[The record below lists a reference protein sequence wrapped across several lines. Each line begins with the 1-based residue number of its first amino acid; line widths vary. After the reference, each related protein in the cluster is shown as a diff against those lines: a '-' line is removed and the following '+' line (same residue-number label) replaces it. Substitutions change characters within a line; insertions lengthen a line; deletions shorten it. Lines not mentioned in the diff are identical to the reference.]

1 MRVGNER
8 EDEESPL
15 LPSSTPGM
23 GIGINTAMDP
33 TRDDTDKTCWQLY
46 SGLIDQKP
54 LLTKTLTATMLFLLS
69 DLIAQ
74 WIELMRGK
82 EATESDETIF
92 CGIDIHRV
100 ARFAAFGLFGAPW
113 SHYYFLWLDRCL
125 PPSEE
130 PWTLRTLI
138 KVVIDQFI
146 QAPLLLAI
154 MIGALSIMKGN
165 GLKGA
170 KEDLA
175 INYKATLIANCTF
188 PLDSFPFLP
197 VSSVS
202 PRETLATFFGN
213 QPCFGQ
219 AINESFVRQRG
230 VHRLDSYFEL
240 NVELI

>member
-1 MRVGNER
+1 MRVEGEG

-23 GIGINTAMDP
+23 GTGRSTAMGDP
-33 TRDDTDKTCWQLY
+33 TRDDTSKTCWQLY

-54 LLTKTLTATMLFLLS
+54 LLTKSLTATLLFLLA

-74 WIELMRGK
+74 WIEHMLGK
-82 EATESDETIF
+82 EATKSDDTIF
-92 CGIDIHRV
+92 CGIDIPRV

-125 PPSEE
+125 PPSPE
-130 PWTLRTLI
+130 PWTLRTFI
-138 KVVIDQFI
+138 KVFIDQFI
-146 QAPLLLAI
+146 QAPLLLAV
-154 MIGALSIMKGN
+154 MIGALSIMKGT

-175 INYKATLIANCTF
+175 INYEATLIANCRF
-188 PLDSFPFLP
+188 PSCPFLFLP

-202 PRETLATFFGN
+202 PGKLWLPFS
-213 QPCFGQ
+213 
-219 AINESFVRQRG
+219 AINLALVKPSMRVLFVNL
-230 VHRLDSYFEL
+230 VFIVWTVILSLML
-240 NVELI
+240 N